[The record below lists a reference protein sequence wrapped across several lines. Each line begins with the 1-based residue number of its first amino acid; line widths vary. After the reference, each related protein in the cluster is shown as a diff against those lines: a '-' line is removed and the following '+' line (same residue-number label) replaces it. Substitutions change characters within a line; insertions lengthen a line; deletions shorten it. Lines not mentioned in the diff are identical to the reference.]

1 MRADLSALAWRSAS
15 ELVEALA
22 RQAGLE
28 IQTAAAGPGADV
40 EHVCSR
46 LGLEAERVELV
57 GRAMRE
63 QLRQSVPSVVPLAGL
78 HLGLVA
84 CRGNTA
90 VILTPDLSLRS
101 VAIETLRDMLCDRA
115 EASHTARVDK
125 LLEHCAIP
133 AGRRPRVR
141 RALLEEQIGS
151 QRLGMLWQLRV
162 RPGSSFTRQARDAG
176 LGSRLLLLCSAH
188 MGEYALWL
196 LAWWALG
203 LSALNGRADRGLLI
217 AWLLL
222 LLTIVP
228 LRMLATRSM
237 GALGLALGG
246 LLKQRLLAGALR
258 LESEQIRS
266 QGAGQLLGRVI
277 ESETVESLALSGGLT
292 AVMAAFELVFSA
304 VVLALG
310 KGGVVQILLLAGWVV
325 VTGFLGWRYARRRAG
340 WTESRVQMTN
350 DLVENMAGHRTRIVQ
365 SSPDRWHANED
376 EALDRYVAASAL
388 LDRENARLAVLAPQG
403 WLIIGLAGLA
413 PAFLSSGPADLAK
426 TAVGVGGVL
435 LAHQALRRL
444 SAGLASLAGAA
455 ISWKQVAAL
464 FHAAER
470 AEPVGTASASTS
482 RDVIRVQ
489 DIQFRYHQGG
499 EPVLHGASFQIS
511 KGDWI
516 LLEGSSGGG
525 KSTLASLLA
534 GSREPETGILLAGG
548 LDRRTLGASEWRRH
562 VAMAPQYHENHI
574 LTESLAFNLLMG
586 RRWPPGEKDWVEAE
600 SVCRELGLG
609 ELLERMPAGLQQVV
623 GETGWQLS
631 QGERSRVFMARAL
644 LQGSGL
650 VILDESF
657 AALDPENLRQCLEC
671 VLKRSQTL
679 MVVAHP

>member
-1 MRADLSALAWRSAS
+1 LRVDLSVLAWRSAS

-40 EHVCSR
+40 EHVCSL

>member
-1 MRADLSALAWRSAS
+1 MRVDLSALAWSSAS

-40 EHVCSR
+40 EHACSR
-46 LGLEAERVELV
+46 LGLEAESVELV
-57 GRAMRE
+57 GGAMRE
-63 QLRQSVPSVVPLAGL
+63 QLRQSVPSVVQLAGSY
-78 HLGLVA
+78 LGLVA
-84 CRGNTA
+84 FRANTA

-101 VAIETLRDMLCDRA
+101 VAIETLRDILCAKA
-115 EASHTARVDK
+115 ETSHTAGVDK
-125 LLEHCAIP
+125 LLEYCAIR
-133 AGRRPRVR
+133 AGRRPRAR

-151 QRLGMLWQLRV
+151 RRVGTLWQLRV
-162 RPGSSFTRQARDAG
+162 RPGSSFVQQARDAG

-203 LSALNGRADRGLLI
+203 LSALNGRADWGLLI

-228 LRMLATRSM
+228 LRMLATRST
-237 GALGLALGG
+237 GVLGLALGG

-310 KGGVVQILLLAGWVV
+310 KGGIVQTLLLAGWAV
-325 VTGFLGWRYARRRAG
+325 VTGFLCWRYARRRAG
-340 WTESRVQMTN
+340 WTESRVQMTH
-350 DLVENMAGHRTRIVQ
+350 DLVENMAGHRTRIAQ
-365 SSPDRWHANED
+365 SSPDRWHAEED

-413 PAFLSSGPADLAK
+413 PAFLSYGSADLAR
-426 TAVGVGGVL
+426 TAVGLGGVL

-464 FHAAER
+464 FHAAAR
-470 AEPVGTASASTS
+470 TEPVGAASASAS
-482 RDVIRVQ
+482 RDVIRAQ
-489 DIQFRYHQGG
+489 DIQFRYRQRD
-499 EPVLHGASFQIS
+499 EPVLRGASFQIS

-534 GSREPETGILLAGG
+534 GSREPESGILLAGG

-609 ELLERMPAGLQQVV
+609 ELLERMPAGLQQLV